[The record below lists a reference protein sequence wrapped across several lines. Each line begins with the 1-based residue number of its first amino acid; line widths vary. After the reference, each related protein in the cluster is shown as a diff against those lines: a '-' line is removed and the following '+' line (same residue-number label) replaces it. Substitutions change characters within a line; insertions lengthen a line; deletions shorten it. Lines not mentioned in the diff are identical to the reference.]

1 MEQPKKIRLYQSRD
15 FSGNFDTSI
24 SFIKQNYGVILKGLL
39 IFIPFLLVA
48 IYFFLDILRMS
59 TMGGMN
65 EMAAFDDPQEVFF
78 YIFSWKFFV
87 GLIILSVVAYLMYL
101 YPMCYMALY
110 AESQDGVV
118 KNEEVWAKVKQSA
131 LPLFGY
137 GIIYFIL
144 VFIGSMLCF
153 IPGIIAAVYLCL
165 YSYIYLVEKR
175 RGIVE
180 TFQRSFDLINHNWWV
195 TLGIM
200 LVFSFIIGAVSFIF
214 TLPVYGT
221 MVGAI
226 FQIDFLTSDI
236 FLYITYSINYVAR
249 FLLNPIMC
257 IVLGVIYFSYRNK
270 LEGISTYDEID
281 MIGTTNN
288 SDQNTQY

>member
-1 MEQPKKIRLYQSRD
+1 MEQPKKIKLYQSRD

-24 SFIKQNYGVILKGLL
+24 SFIKQNYGVIIKNLL
-39 IFIPFLLVA
+39 IFIPLLLVA
-48 IYFFLDILRMS
+48 IYFFLDILKMS

-65 EMAAFDDPQEVFF
+65 EMAAFDDPQDMFF
-78 YIFSWKFFV
+78 YVFSWKFFV
-87 GLIILSVVAYLMYL
+87 GLLIMSIAAFLMYL

-110 AESQDGVV
+110 AESKDGVV

-137 GIIYFIL
+137 SIIYFIL
-144 VFIGSMLCF
+144 VFVGTMLCF
-153 IPGIIAAVYLCL
+153 IPGIIVGVYLSL
-165 YSYIYLVEKR
+165 FSYVYLVEK

-180 TFQRSFDLINHNWWV
+180 TFQRSFDLVSHNWWV
-195 TLGIM
+195 TFGIM
-200 LVFSFIIGAVSFIF
+200 LVFSFIIGAVSFVF
-214 TLPVYGT
+214 TLPIYGS
-221 MVGAI
+221 MVGTI

-236 FLYITYSINYVAR
+236 YLYITYSINYVAR
-249 FLLNPIMC
+249 FLLNPILC

-281 MIGTTNN
+281 LIGTTN
-288 SDQNTQY
+288 STDQNTRY